1 MIPSVYDRIRSILT
15 MNSHSCFLSR
25 VLLITWLSASL
36 CCAATTLSTTPTQD
50 TTIATGVSNAF
61 INYNYGGAG
70 AFSVSGTGAGKGA
83 ADGVLSF
90 NVSSITSGFNTQYG
104 AGNWTINSVVL
115 GLVAQAPG
123 ANNLFNSSNVAGTFH
138 VDWVPNNGWVEGTG
152 TPNSPAT
159 TGLTWANAS
168 LGTAESLGDQSYTG
182 GTGAM
187 SFSLTPSEGLLGDI
201 TNGTTATLE
210 LSGVTSTMTAVFDSR
225 NNGASSNWPVL
236 TITASAVPE
245 PGRMML
251 IMLGALRLCARRR
264 RTGVF

>member
-1 MIPSVYDRIRSILT
+1 MPSL
-15 MNSHSCFLSR
+15 SCFLTR
-25 VLLITWLSASL
+25 LLLLAGLSTSFCRASL
-36 CCAATTLSTTPTQD
+36 TLSTTPTQD

-61 INYNYGGAG
+61 INNNYGGAG

-90 NVSSITSGFNTQYG
+90 NISSITSGFNTQYG

-152 TPNSPAT
+152 TPNAPTS

-168 LGTAESLGDQSYTG
+168 LGTAESLGDQSYSG

-187 SFSLTPSEGLLGDI
+187 SFSLTPSAGLLGDI
-201 TNGTTATLE
+201 NTGGTATLE
-210 LSGVTSTMTAVFDSR
+210 LSGVTSTMTGVFNSR
-225 NNGASSNWPVL
+225 SNGTSSNWPVL
-236 TITASAVPE
+236 TITASAAPE
-245 PGRMML
+245 PGRMTL
-251 IMLGALRLCARRR
+251 VLLGALGLCTRRR
-264 RTGVF
+264 RTGGF

>member
-1 MIPSVYDRIRSILT
+1 MTTLPRSLAR
-15 MNSHSCFLSR
+15 L
-25 VLLITWLSASL
+25 LLIAGLSTSFSR
-36 CCAATTLSTTPTQD
+36 AATTLSVTPTQD
-50 TTIATGVSNAF
+50 TTIATGTLSAF
-61 INYNYGGAG
+61 INNNYGGAG

-90 NVSSITSGFNTQYG
+90 NVSSITSGFDTQYG
-104 AGNWTINSVVL
+104 VGNWTINSVVL

-138 VDWVPNNGWVEGTG
+138 VDWVSNNGWVEGTG
-152 TPNSPAT
+152 TPNSPTT

-187 SFSLTPSEGLLGDI
+187 SFSLTPSAGLLGDI
-201 TNGTTATLE
+201 NNGTTATLE
-210 LSGVTSTMTAVFDSR
+210 LSGVTTTMTGVFNSR
-225 NNGASSNWPVL
+225 SNGTSSNWPVL

-251 IMLGALRLCARRR
+251 VILGALGLCARRR
-264 RTGVF
+264 RTGGF